1 MGNNNSTDRLS
12 KSDLRPQDVKKCI
25 SIKRDP
31 ITGKFLGVPKEWA
44 AQLDVDLNHT
54 VETSQ
59 LPEEV
64 RTTQLPEINKQKVR
78 QDFVFD

>member
-1 MGNNNSTDRLS
+1 M
-12 KSDLRPQDVKKCI
+12 
-25 SIKRDP
+25 
-31 ITGKFLGVPKEWA
+31 GVPKEWA

-64 RTTQLPEINKQKVR
+64 RTTQLPEINKQIIR

>member
-1 MGNNNSTDRLS
+1 M
-12 KSDLRPQDVKKCI
+12 
-25 SIKRDP
+25 
-31 ITGKFLGVPKEWA
+31 GVPKEWA
-44 AQLDVDLNHT
+44 SQLNVDLNHT

-64 RTTQLPEINKQKVR
+64 RTTQLPENNEQKVR